1 MVGNV
6 KVVVNKGGCHGAW
19 REKKCIV
26 NSIDRM
32 GMVGV
37 RFGECWA
44 HNLFQNESVFV
55 RSEQS

>member
-1 MVGNV
+1 M
-6 KVVVNKGGCHGAW
+6 W

-44 HNLFQNESVFV
+44 RNLFQDESVFV